1 MYKYKP
7 MVKCSNMS
15 AKEQKQITFI
25 VVSVIINIL
34 LISGLFISYQAYDD
48 SSNRLASKIDKLYK
62 DNKKLETLN
71 TALFTKLEAYEA
83 NEAYL
88 QSIGATKDQA
98 RITIKAARIHHVD
111 PKF

>member
-7 MVKCSNMS
+7 IPK
-15 AKEQKQITFI
+15 KEQKQITFI
-25 VVSVIINIL
+25 IVSVIINIL
-34 LISGLFISYQAYDD
+34 LISGLFISYQAYDN
-48 SSNRLASKIDKLYK
+48 SSDRLASKIDTLYRA
-62 DNKKLETLN
+62 NKKLETLN
-71 TALFTKLEAYEA
+71 TALLTKLESYEA

-98 RITIKAARIHHVD
+98 RITIKAARIHHVS